1 MKKML
6 SILLTAVLL
15 LSLVPAGAVELSL
28 TAAADSEGVYTYTV
42 SNGKA
47 TITDVG
53 ISGDVVIPATLGG
66 YPVTSIG
73 SSAFYGCT
81 SLTSVTIPDSVTSIG
96 SWAFYGCTSLTDVYY
111 SGDEDDRANIT
122 IDVNNDN
129 LINATWHYAISAEI
143 TNGYYYEDGKKVP
156 YAGLVQVDGNY
167 YYVADGSKVKTG
179 RYAISK
185 VNETGVVRGI
195 YYFFEDGR
203 MNTEVGVYE
212 GYYYNATGKSE
223 AYAGLIEWNGA
234 KYYVNDGGM
243 VKTGRYFITKLN
255 GIVPKKR
262 AYTFFDDGRMLEDT
276 RIYKDGFYYVDGI
289 RTPYAGLVEYKG
301 AFYYVSDHGAYVTG
315 RRQNVSNV
323 NATGKPTGYY
333 YFDANGHMQ
342 TDMVLDGYYYG
353 SDGAAPT
360 YAGVVKVGDVYYY
373 VSGTHGTL
381 AVNKTVTVSKA
392 KANGLVTAGKYVADV
407 SGALTPIE

>member
-1 MKKML
+1 MQDAAGSRDVCTYYDITMSKTTADGEKAITAVYKDTEAAGKFRITLPIPEEYRGRRHYAVLHEHCGEVVML
-6 SILLTAVLL
+6 TDLDDDPDTITFEVDRFSAFALTATNEELTYTD
-15 LSLVPAGAVELSL
+15 PASVV
-28 TAAADSEGVYTYTV
+28 DGVY
-42 SNGKA
+42 
-47 TITDVG
+47 
-53 ISGDVVIPATLGG
+53 
-66 YPVTSIG
+66 
-73 SSAFYGCT
+73 
-81 SLTSVTIPDSVTSIG
+81 
-96 SWAFYGCTSLTDVYY
+96 YY
-111 SGDEDDRANIT
+111 
-122 IDVNNDN
+122 
-129 LINATWHYAISAEI
+129 
-143 TNGYYYEDGKKVP
+143 DGVKVP